1 MVSLTVLCVAH
12 MSQEQQSTSS
22 PRTMVADDALPLNHP
37 LVPHAARENMCAHM
51 PSARTLALTACSGL
65 PLAVLRA
72 SPTDLMCAR
81 VRPLAGLSW
90 VLHSSR
96 APPRF
101 KCKRTAINSLR
112 CAQALRWCARPLSP
126 VRAHVPLERLTIG
139 PRVRPPIA
147 ATSSRP
153 SRAWR
158 SSEDRAAKLTTLLW
172 VALVAWGQAAIV
184 SVSDQAVQAARACR
198 GDVRA
203 RRRSPWRSR
212 RRPKA
217 SVCAASMLPQH
228 TLGLGR
234 SDAGQ

>member
-1 MVSLTVLCVAH
+1 
-12 MSQEQQSTSS
+12 
-22 PRTMVADDALPLNHP
+22 
-37 LVPHAARENMCAHM
+37 MCAHM

-96 APPRF
+96 TPPRF

-147 ATSSRP
+147 ATSSRA

-172 VALVAWGQAAIV
+172 VALVAWARPRLCRCRIRRCRWPGRAEAMCERGAGRHGGRGEGLRPQYAQPACSHSTLWAWVARMQANRHVLWCTTSRYFI
-184 SVSDQAVQAARACR
+184 C
-198 GDVRA
+198 VR
-203 RRRSPWRSR
+203 
-212 RRPKA
+212 
-217 SVCAASMLPQH
+217 
-228 TLGLGR
+228 
-234 SDAGQ
+234 